1 MSDRELTGWGRTA
14 PSVGR
19 LVDADPEADPEAVPD
34 LVRSAGPRGVIARGL
49 GRSYG
54 DPAQNAGGTVLAPL
68 PSAIEPPDPADP
80 DGLVRVSA
88 GTSLHELIGAL
99 LPRGRFVP
107 VTPGTRYV
115 TVGGA
120 IACDVHGKSHHRA
133 GSFGDHVVALDLV
146 LADGSTRTVGPDREP
161 DVFWATVGGLGL
173 TGVITSAV
181 LRTIPVETGYAV
193 VTTQRLPDL
202 DAVMAE
208 MAGSDRD
215 HTYSVAWI
223 DTLARGRSMGRSVLS
238 RGEHAT
244 RDQLTGRAAAQ
255 PLLVPHGPRLAVPFR
270 PPVGL
275 VRSLGVR
282 AFNEAWYRTA
292 PRHRTGEIQSLAAF
306 FHPLDG
312 VADWNRVY
320 GPRGLVQY
328 QLVVPDGAEPAL
340 VRILERIA
348 AERLPCFL
356 AVLKRFG
363 PGNPAPLSFPMAG
376 WTLAYDVPA
385 HPGLA
390 PLLDELDRAVVG
402 AGGRVYLATDARL
415 RPELLPAMYP
425 RLGEFLELRDRL
437 DPERRFRSDLAR
449 RLEI

>member
-1 MSDRELTGWGRTA
+1 MSEPASERSSFHGWGRTA
-14 PSVGR
+14 PSTGR
-19 LVDADPEADPEAVPD
+19 PVTATADEVPD
-34 LVRSAGPRGVIARGL
+34 LVRAAGPRGLIARGL

-54 DPAQNAGGTVLAPL
+54 DPAQNAGGEVLLPL
-68 PSAIEPPDPADP
+68 PTEIGEPAP
-80 DGLVRVSA
+80 DGTVRVSA
-88 GTSLHELIGAL
+88 GTSLHDLMTAL
-99 LPRGRFVP
+99 LPRGRYVP

-120 IACDVHGKSHHRA
+120 IACDVHGKSHHA
-133 GSFGDHVVALDLV
+133 TGSFGSHVVDLDLV

-161 DVFWATVGGLGL
+161 ELFWATVGGLGL
-173 TGVITSAV
+173 TGVVTAAR

-208 MAGSDRD
+208 MREGDRRF
-215 HTYSVAWI
+215 TYSVAWI

-244 RDQLTGRAAAQ
+244 RDLLTGRAADD
-255 PLLVPHGPRLAVPFR
+255 PLATPRPPRLAVPFT
-270 PPVGL
+270 PPVNL
-275 VRSLGVR
+275 VTPLGVR
-282 AFNEAWYRTA
+282 AFNEAWFRRA
-292 PRHRTGEIQSLAAF
+292 PRHRTGEIQSLGAF

-312 VADWNRVY
+312 VAGWNRAY
-320 GPRGLVQY
+320 GPHGFVQY
-328 QLVVPDGAEPAL
+328 QLVVPDEEEAAL

-348 AERLPCFL
+348 AARLPSFL

-363 PGNPAPLSFPMAG
+363 PGNPGPLSFPVAG

-385 HPGLA
+385 RPGLA
-390 PLLDELDRAVVG
+390 PLLDGLDEAVAA
-402 AGGRVYLATDARL
+402 AGGRVYLAKDARL
-415 RPELLPAMYP
+415 RPALLPEMYP
-425 RLGEFLELRDRL
+425 RLDEFRAVRERVDPDRV
-437 DPERRFRSDLAR
+437 FCSDLAR

>member
-1 MSDRELTGWGRTA
+1 MSDPVAGRELTGWGMTA
-14 PSVGR
+14 PTVSRVIEATAAEVPALVG
-19 LVDADPEADPEAVPD
+19 A
-34 LVRSAGPRGVIARGL
+34 AGPRGVLARGL

-54 DPAQNAGGTVLAPL
+54 DPAQNAGGAVLAPL
-68 PSAIEPPDPADP
+68 PAAIGPVDP

-88 GTSLHELIGAL
+88 GTSLHDLMVDL

-120 IACDVHGKSHHRA
+120 IACDVHGKSHHRT
-133 GSFGDHVVALDLV
+133 GSFGDHVASLDLV
-146 LADGSTRTVGPDREP
+146 LADGSTRTVGPDREA
-161 DVFWATVGGLGL
+161 DLFWATVGGLGL

-193 VTTQRLPDL
+193 VSTQRLPDL

-244 RDQLTGRAAAQ
+244 RGQLGARAAAD
-255 PLLVPHGPRLAVPFR
+255 PLVVPREPRLGVPLR

-275 VRSLGVR
+275 VGPLGVR
-282 AFNEAWYRTA
+282 AFNEAWYRKA
-292 PRHRTGEIQSLAAF
+292 PRHRAGEIQSLSTF

-312 VADWNRVY
+312 VAHWNRVY
-320 GPRGLVQY
+320 GPHGLVQY
-328 QLVVPDGAEPAL
+328 QLVVPDGAEQAL
-340 VRILERIA
+340 VRILQRIA
-348 AERLPCFL
+348 TERLPCFL

-363 PGNPAPLSFPMAG
+363 PGNPGPLSFPLAG

-385 HPGLA
+385 LPGLA
-390 PLLDELDRAVVG
+390 ALLDELDRAVVD
-402 AGGRVYLATDARL
+402 AGGRLYLAKDARL
-415 RPELLPAMYP
+415 RPDLLPAMYP
-425 RLGEFLELRDRL
+425 RLAEFREVRERV
-437 DPERRFRSDLAR
+437 DPQHRFRSDLSR